1 MKIFI
6 IYLLIVN
13 IIAFI
18 LMGADKNRARRHEW
32 RIPERALFL
41 SAIVGGSI
49 GAIVSMG
56 IFRHKT
62 KHVSFVVGMPAIL
75 VAQLILLMQVLKVVR
90 G

>member
-1 MKIFI
+1 MRFFT
-6 IYLLIVN
+6 IYLLIINAV
-13 IIAFI
+13 AFL
-18 LMGADKNRARRHEW
+18 LMGVDKNRARRYEW
-32 RIPERALFL
+32 RIPEKALFL

-49 GAIVSMG
+49 GAIVGMG